1 MTLRSCLAAAV
12 ASAVSIP
19 CRPPAL
25 PALGRRR
32 HVVVAAAVAMFF
44 AFPLLQFGPGGPVVA
59 AQGGA
64 AVQDAAAGP
73 KLVAH
78 TIDAELAGGYQ
89 PVVVDLNRDGRL
101 DVIGL
106 STRLDEL
113 AWYENPGWER
123 HVLTTGITRAIN
135 AAARDLDGDGIP
147 EVVLAHDF
155 GTTHARSLGI
165 LTLLTHTG
173 DPTQPWE
180 ARDVDRTPTV
190 HRVRWADV
198 DGSGRPVL
206 VTAPL
211 SGPAA
216 EPPEYRDAVPVYWYR
231 PDDWI
236 RRTVT
241 DAGQGV
247 VHGLLVKPW
256 DEPGRDAAFTAS
268 FTGVHVH
275 RFVDGDWSR
284 ERFAAGDPAPWPQ
297 SGASE
302 VETGRLGERTFVTT
316 IEPWHG
322 PQVVVYV
329 EEGDGWRRQVIDD
342 IGSGHTIVTAD
353 FDGDGRDEI
362 VTGDRGESEMLYLY
376 AASDADG
383 AAWSRQALDDGM
395 SPSGC
400 AIAARPDLVCIG
412 GRTGNLKWYENVSP

>member
-1 MTLRSCLAAAV
+1 MTQRS
-12 ASAVSIP
+12 
-19 CRPPAL
+19 R
-25 PALGRRR
+25 
-32 HVVVAAAVAMFF
+32 VAAAVAL
-44 AFPLLQFGPGGPVVA
+44 AATILLVSPLGPGAVGGRAAA
-59 AQGGA
+59 AQDGVAQDEGGG
-64 AVQDAAAGP
+64 GP
-73 KLVAH
+73 RLVAH
-78 TIDAELAGGYQ
+78 TIDADLAGGYQ
-89 PVVVDLNRDGRL
+89 PVVVDLNRDGSL

-123 HVLTTGITRAIN
+123 HVLTSGITRAIN
-135 AAARDLDGDGIP
+135 AAARDIDGDGIP
-147 EVVLAHDF
+147 EIVLAHEF
-155 GTTHARSLGI
+155 GTTHASSLGI

-173 DPTQPWE
+173 DPTRPWS
-180 ARDVDRTPTV
+180 AREVDRTPTV
-190 HRVRWADV
+190 HRLRWADV
-198 DGSGRPVL
+198 DGTGRPVL

-231 PDDWI
+231 PDDWT

-256 DEPGRDAAFTAS
+256 REPAGDAVFTAS
-268 FTGVHVH
+268 FAGVHVH
-275 RFVDGDWSR
+275 RFADGDWRR
-284 ERFAAGDPAPWPQ
+284 ERVAPGDPSPWPE

-302 VETGRLGERTFVTT
+302 VETGRLGERDFVAT

-322 PQVVVYV
+322 PQVVVYR
-329 EEGDGWRRQVIDD
+329 EDGEASSWRRQVIDR

-362 VTGDRGESEMLYLY
+362 VTGDRGDSQMLYLY
-376 AASDADG
+376 AASDPDG
-383 AAWSRQALDDGM
+383 SDWSRQVLDDGM

-400 AIAARPDLVCIG
+400 AVADIDGDSRTDLVCIG

>member
-1 MTLRSCLAAAV
+1 MTLRSRTAAALAGAVLAV
-12 ASAVSIP
+12 APFAPDTARVRS
-19 CRPPAL
+19 
-25 PALGRRR
+25 
-32 HVVVAAAVAMFF
+32 AAAQEAGT
-44 AFPLLQFGPGGPVVA
+44 L
-59 AQGGA
+59 
-64 AVQDAAAGP
+64 DARF
-73 KLVAH
+73 VTH
-78 TIDAELAGGYQ
+78 TIDGELTSGYQ
-89 PVVVDLNRDGRL
+89 PVVADLNRDGRP

-106 STRLDEL
+106 STRIGEL

-123 HVLTTGITRAIN
+123 HVLTTGLNRSIN

-147 EVVLAHDF
+147 EIALAHEF
-155 GTTHARSLGI
+155 GTTHGSSLGI
-165 LTLLTHTG
+165 LSLLTHAG
-173 DPTQPWE
+173 DPTEPWSIRE
-180 ARDVDRTPTV
+180 LDRTPTV
-190 HRVRWADV
+190 HRIRWADP
-198 DGSGRPVL
+198 DGTGRPVL

-231 PDDWI
+231 PGDWR

-256 DEPGRDAAFTAS
+256 REPAGDAAFTAS

-275 RFVDGDWSR
+275 RYRDGEWSR
-284 ERFAAGDPAPWPQ
+284 ETVVPGDPAPWPA

-302 VETGRLGERTFVTT
+302 VEVGRLGARDFVAT

-322 PQVVVYV
+322 PQVVVYL
-329 EEGDGWRRQVIDD
+329 EDGDEWRRQVIDD

-353 FDGDGRDEI
+353 FDGDGRHEI

-383 AAWSRQALDDGM
+383 AAWSRQVLDDAM

-400 AIAARPDLVCIG
+400 DIADINGDDRPDVICIG
-412 GRTGNLKWYENVSP
+412 GRTSNLKWYENVSP

>member
-1 MTLRSCLAAAV
+1 MTQRSRVAVAVALAATIV
-12 ASAVSIP
+12 LVSP
-19 CRPPAL
+19 TGPGA
-25 PALGRRR
+25 AGGR
-32 HVVVAAAVAMFF
+32 AAAAQDGVA
-44 AFPLLQFGPGGPVVA
+44 QDDGGGGPR
-59 AQGGA
+59 
-64 AVQDAAAGP
+64 
-73 KLVAH
+73 LVAH
-78 TIDAELAGGYQ
+78 TIDADLAGGYQ

-123 HVLTTGITRAIN
+123 HVLTRGITRAIN
-135 AAARDLDGDGIP
+135 AAARDIDGDGIP
-147 EVVLAHDF
+147 EIVLAHEF
-155 GTTHARSLGI
+155 GTTHASSLGI

-173 DPTQPWE
+173 DPTQPWS
-180 ARDVDRTPTV
+180 AREVDRTPTV
-190 HRVRWADV
+190 HRLRWADV

-231 PDDWI
+231 PDDWT

-241 DAGQGV
+241 DGGQGV

-256 DEPGRDAAFTAS
+256 DDPARDAAFTAS
-268 FTGVHVH
+268 FSGVHVH
-275 RFVDGDWSR
+275 RFADGAWSR
-284 ERFAAGDPAPWPQ
+284 ERVAAGDPEPWPA

-302 VETGRLGERTFVTT
+302 VETGRLGERDFVAT

-322 PQVVVYV
+322 SQVVVYL
-329 EEGDGWRRQVIDD
+329 EDGGASSWRRQVIDR

-362 VTGDRGESEMLYLY
+362 VTGDRGASQMLYLY
-376 AASDADG
+376 AASDPDG
-383 AAWSRQALDDGM
+383 SDWSRQVLDDGM

-400 AIAARPDLVCIG
+400 AVADLDGDGRTDLVCIG